1 MGFYEIK
8 VRKMKSRLYYLFL
21 LCAAGFFITGCSDDN
36 QENVSP
42 NPIRPG
48 EAIQFSVGEVKSR
61 TAYDEMVDGW
71 WTLNWNIGDQIG
83 IYTESELV
91 EKEGGGDKKAGYEI
105 TDSIPDNHEHHGLI
119 KPMESPLIWSPKL
132 TDDQRSESCTF
143 YGAYPLE
150 RISSYPDPY
159 SSDKLFTM
167 KYVTDQTVRVT
178 SMEQGVYQTT
188 PDMKNAY
195 MIAKNTI
202 QPDGDHVLL
211 DFDPIMT
218 TLDITVTA
226 GKYEVAT
233 GIIDPVTIT
242 GVSVIIPQGLE
253 EGAIIYNTAGMEGDG
268 NVDPGAKGNLNNT
281 MTGEDHS
288 ESIFVNFDNEIEAID
303 INGTQEHRRYV
314 ELHEGESVKLMA
326 FIPPVTIPEGK
337 CAKVKVHTAG
347 GFSFYQD
354 LKANGNGT
362 LSPHTRIDIQLPDI
376 SPYMPHTNE
385 WMSMLDDNMLLF
397 QTSIPG
403 VELKEGAGG
412 TMVETLLALGV
423 RAFDVDE
430 VIYDHQDGSGLTGHG
445 SHKCIQEDIR
455 NVLINFLNSHKD
467 DFILIW
473 TKSDLSQNSLIG
485 NESCYNRH
493 FTDKWLS
500 PHDLDIK
507 ISEVRGKLVAW
518 DKDSWMFECGAS
530 HSSYFSRLFPRM
542 TIDNV
547 EGFYLRDS
555 ETYKSDEYFSQGI
568 WGNSNYMGYI
578 IQEISN
584 NQINKA
590 IYNKIVTTTGDK
602 IYTGI
607 VTLPY
612 SETSPVNE
620 RSVCGDLLL
629 QAIIDCNFR
638 YLHAR

>member
-1 MGFYEIK
+1 MGFYEQK

-91 EKEGGGDKKAGYEI
+91 EKKGGGDKKAGYKI

-119 KPMESPLIWSPKL
+119 EPIDIESTLIWSPGL
-132 TDDQRSESCTF
+132 NENQHSESCTF

-150 RISSYPDPY
+150 RISSYPDPNN
-159 SSDKLFTM
+159 SDKLFTM

-242 GVSVIIPQGLE
+242 GVSVIIPRGLK
-253 EGAIIYNTAGMEGDG
+253 EGAIVYNTADMEGDG
-268 NVDPGAKGNLNNT
+268 NVDPGAKGKLNNE

-288 ESIFVNFDNEIEAID
+288 ESIFVNFDNEIETID

-326 FIPPVTIPEGK
+326 FIPPVTIPNGK

-354 LKANGNGT
+354 LKTNGDDK
-362 LSPHTRIDIQLPDI
+362 LLPHTRISIQLPDI

-385 WMSMLDDNMLLF
+385 WMSMLDDDMF
-397 QTSIPG
+397 VMQMSIPG
-403 VELKEGAGG
+403 VVCSEDESITTIKNWLK
-412 TMVETLLALGV
+412 MGV
-423 RAFDVDE
+423 RGFDINHLSAGNHYVFPSYHDILREDVIDLFDSFLKQHPDEFIIIWFDNNKFVDHME
-430 VIYDHQDGSGLTGHG
+430 ECDNFANT
-445 SHKCIQEDIR
+445 IQPTKEQKI
-455 NVLINFLNSHKD
+455 KD
-467 DFILIW
+467 
-473 TKSDLSQNSLIG
+473 
-485 NESCYNRH
+485 
-493 FTDKWLS
+493 
-500 PHDLDIK
+500 
-507 ISEVRGKLVAW
+507 VRGKVVTYTKGDNYFFQMGADRVDW
-518 DKDSWMFECGAS
+518 NRYFRHVTIEDVEDVGNFMITTEKDYENYERNNVGNIAQF
-530 HSSYFSRLFPRM
+530 
-542 TIDNV
+542 IDNS
-547 EGFYLRDS
+547 GL
-555 ETYKSDEYFSQGI
+555 
-568 WGNSNYMGYI
+568 
-578 IQEISN
+578 
-584 NQINKA
+584 NKA

-612 SETSPVNE
+612 SETSPVNDK
-620 RSVCGDLLL
+620 SVCGDLLL

>member
-91 EKEGGGDKKAGYEI
+91 EKQGEDDKKAGYEI

-119 KPMESPLIWSPKL
+119 EPMESPLIWSPKL

-150 RISSYPDPY
+150 RISSYPDPN

-253 EGAIIYNTAGMEGDG
+253 GGAIVYNTAGMEGDG
-268 NVDPGAKGNLNNT
+268 NVDPDAKGNLYNK

-288 ESIFVNFDNEIEAID
+288 ESIFVNFDNEIETIE

-326 FIPPVTIPEGK
+326 FIPPVTIPDGK
-337 CAKVKVHTAG
+337 YAKVKVHTAG

-354 LKANGNGT
+354 LKTNEGGK
-362 LSPHTRIDIQLPDI
+362 LSPHTRISIQLPDI

-385 WMSMLDDNMLLF
+385 WMSMLDDNMF
-397 QTSIPG
+397 VMQMSIPG
-403 VELKEGAGG
+403 VVCSEDESITTIENWLN
-412 TMVETLLALGV
+412 MGV
-423 RAFDVDE
+423 RGFDINHLSDGNHYVFPAYHDILREDVINLFDRFLEQHPDEFIIIWFDNNKFVDHME
-430 VIYDHQDGSGLTGHG
+430 ECDNFANT
-445 SHKCIQEDIR
+445 IQPTKEQKI
-455 NVLINFLNSHKD
+455 KD
-467 DFILIW
+467 
-473 TKSDLSQNSLIG
+473 
-485 NESCYNRH
+485 
-493 FTDKWLS
+493 
-500 PHDLDIK
+500 
-507 ISEVRGKLVAW
+507 VRGKVVTYTKGDNYFFQMGADRVDW
-518 DKDSWMFECGAS
+518 NRYFRHATIKDVGDFMITTEEDYENYERNNVGNIAQF
-530 HSSYFSRLFPRM
+530 
-542 TIDNV
+542 IDNS
-547 EGFYLRDS
+547 GL
-555 ETYKSDEYFSQGI
+555 
-568 WGNSNYMGYI
+568 NS
-578 IQEISN
+578 
-584 NQINKA
+584 A

-612 SETSPVNE
+612 SKTSPVNDK
-620 RSVCGDLLL
+620 SVCGDLLL

>member
-91 EKEGGGDKKAGYEI
+91 EKKGGGDKKAGYEI

-119 KPMESPLIWSPKL
+119 EPIDIESTLIWSLGL
-132 TDDQRSESCTF
+132 TENQHSESCTF

-150 RISSYPDPY
+150 RISSYPDPNGR
-159 SSDKLFTM
+159 DKLFTM

-253 EGAIIYNTAGMEGDG
+253 GGAIVYNTAGMEGDG
-268 NVDPGAKGNLNNT
+268 NVDTGAKGKLNNE
-281 MTGEDHS
+281 MIGQDHS
-288 ESIFVNFDNEIEAID
+288 ESIFVNFDNEIETID

-326 FIPPVTIPEGK
+326 FIPPVTIRDG

-354 LKANGNGT
+354 LKTNGDGK
-362 LSPHTRIDIQLPDI
+362 LSPHTRISIQLPDI
-376 SPYMPHTNE
+376 SPYMPYTNE
-385 WMSMLDDNMLLF
+385 WMSMLDDDMF
-397 QTSIPG
+397 VMQMSIPG
-403 VELKEGAGG
+403 VVCSEDESIKTIKNWLN
-412 TMVETLLALGV
+412 MGV
-423 RAFDVDE
+423 RGFDINHLSAGKHDSHDILQHDILRE
-430 VIYDHQDGSGLTGHG
+430 DVINLFDSFLEQHPGEFIIIWFDDNKFVRHME
-445 SHKCIQEDIR
+445 KCDNFANTIQPTKEQKIR
-455 NVLINFLNSHKD
+455 D
-467 DFILIW
+467 
-473 TKSDLSQNSLIG
+473 
-485 NESCYNRH
+485 
-493 FTDKWLS
+493 
-500 PHDLDIK
+500 
-507 ISEVRGKLVAW
+507 VRGKVVTYT
-518 DKDSWMFECGAS
+518 KGNNYFFQMGADRVDWNR
-530 HSSYFSRLFPRM
+530 YFRHVTIEDVGDFM
-542 TIDNV
+542 ITTEEDYEDYDYFNNVGNIAQFIDN
-547 EGFYLRDS
+547 
-555 ETYKSDEYFSQGI
+555 SDL
-568 WGNSNYMGYI
+568 NS
-578 IQEISN
+578 
-584 NQINKA
+584 A
-590 IYNKIVTTTGDK
+590 IYNKIATTTGDY
-602 IYTGI
+602 IYTGLVTIPNAGDAYVNNVI
-607 VTLPY
+607 V
-612 SETSPVNE
+612 N
-620 RSVCGDLLL
+620 GDLLL

>member
-1 MGFYEIK
+1 MGFYEQK

-91 EKEGGGDKKAGYEI
+91 EKQGGGDKKAGYEI

-119 KPMESPLIWSPKL
+119 EPMESPLIWSLNLK
-132 TDDQRSESCTF
+132 DDQRSESCTF

-150 RISSYPDPY
+150 RISSYPDPN

-242 GVSVIIPQGLE
+242 GVSVIIPEGLE
-253 EGAIIYNTAGMEGDG
+253 KGAIVYNTAGMEEDG
-268 NVDPGAKGNLNNT
+268 NVDPGAKGNLYNK

-288 ESIFVNFDNEIEAID
+288 ESIFVNFDNEIETIEIND
-303 INGTQEHRRYV
+303 IQEHRRYV

-326 FIPPVTIPEGK
+326 FIPPVTIPVGK

-347 GFSFYQD
+347 GFSFYQN
-354 LKANGNGT
+354 LKTNEGGK
-362 LSPHTRIDIQLPDI
+362 LSPHTRISIQLPDI

-385 WMSMLDDNMLLF
+385 WMSMLDDNMF
-397 QTSIPG
+397 VMQMSIPG
-403 VELKEGAGG
+403 VVCSEDESITTIENWLN
-412 TMVETLLALGV
+412 MGV
-423 RAFDVDE
+423 RGFDINHLSDGKHNFHNILREDVIDLFDSFLKQHPDE
-430 VIYDHQDGSGLTGHG
+430 FIIIWFDDNKFV
-445 SHKCIQEDIR
+445 SHMEECDNFANTIQPTKEQKI
-455 NVLINFLNSHKD
+455 KD
-467 DFILIW
+467 
-473 TKSDLSQNSLIG
+473 
-485 NESCYNRH
+485 
-493 FTDKWLS
+493 
-500 PHDLDIK
+500 
-507 ISEVRGKLVAW
+507 VRGKVVTYT
-518 DKDSWMFECGAS
+518 KGNNYFFQMGDSQMDWNR
-530 HSSYFSRLFPRM
+530 YFRHVTITGVDNFMITTEEGYEDYDRFNNVGNIAQF
-542 TIDNV
+542 IDNS
-547 EGFYLRDS
+547 GL
-555 ETYKSDEYFSQGI
+555 
-568 WGNSNYMGYI
+568 NS
-578 IQEISN
+578 
-584 NQINKA
+584 A
-590 IYNKIVTTTGDK
+590 IYNKIATTTGDK

-612 SETSPVNE
+612 SENSPVNDK
-620 RSVCGDLLL
+620 SVCGDLLL

>member
-1 MGFYEIK
+1 
-8 VRKMKSRLYYLFL
+8 MKSRLYYLSL
-21 LCAAGFFITGCSDDN
+21 LFAAGYFITGCSDDN

-91 EKEGGGDKKAGYEI
+91 EKQGGGDKQAGYEI

-119 KPMESPLIWSPKL
+119 EPVELPLIWSPEL
-132 TDDQRSESCTF
+132 TDEQRSEDCTF

-150 RISSYPDPY
+150 RISSYPNPN
-159 SSDKLFTM
+159 SNDKLFTM

-268 NVDPGAKGNLNNT
+268 NVDPDAKGSLNNT

-303 INGTQEHRRYV
+303 INGALEHRRYV

-326 FIPPVTIPEGK
+326 FIPPVTIPDGK

-354 LKANGNGT
+354 LKANGDGT
-362 LSPHTRIDIQLPDI
+362 LSPHTRINIQLPDI

-385 WMSMLDDNMLLF
+385 WMSMLDDNMF
-397 QTSIPG
+397 VMQMSIPG
-403 VELKEGAGG
+403 VVCSEGESITTIENWLNMGIRG
-412 TMVETLLALGV
+412 FDITQLG
-423 RAFDVDE
+423 
-430 VIYDHQDGSGLTGHG
+430 DGSHYVFPGYHDILREDVIKLFNEFLDQHPDEFIIIWFHNDKFVTHIEDC
-445 SHKCIQEDIR
+445 SPQLNHIQPTKEQKI
-455 NVLINFLNSHKD
+455 KD
-467 DFILIW
+467 
-473 TKSDLSQNSLIG
+473 
-485 NESCYNRH
+485 
-493 FTDKWLS
+493 
-500 PHDLDIK
+500 
-507 ISEVRGKLVAW
+507 VRGKVITYTKG
-518 DKDSWMFECGAS
+518 DNYFFQMGANRTVGNR
-530 HSSYFSRLFPRM
+530 YFSH
-542 TIDNV
+542 
-547 EGFYLRDS
+547 
-555 ETYKSDEYFSQGI
+555 ET
-568 WGNSNYMGYI
+568 
-578 IQEISN
+578 ISN
-584 NQINKA
+584 VSDFMIATEKDYEDYDYFNNIGSIAQFVDNSDLNKA
-590 IYNKIVTTTGDK
+590 IYNKIATTTGDY
-602 IYTGI
+602 IYTGLVTIPNAGDAYVNGVI
-607 VTLPY
+607 V
-612 SETSPVNE
+612 N
-620 RSVCGDLLL
+620 GDLLL

>member
-1 MGFYEIK
+1 MGFYGIK

-91 EKEGGGDKKAGYEI
+91 EKKGGGDKKAGYKI

-119 KPMESPLIWSPKL
+119 EPIDIESPLIWSPTL
-132 TDDQRSESCTF
+132 TENQRSESCTF

-150 RISSYPDPY
+150 RISSYPDPN
-159 SSDKLFTM
+159 SSEKLFTM

-242 GVSVIIPQGLE
+242 GVSVIIPEGLK
-253 EGAIIYNTAGMEGDG
+253 EGAIVYNTAGMEGDG
-268 NVDPGAKGNLNNT
+268 NVDPDAKGNLDNT

-288 ESIFVNFDNEIEAID
+288 ESIFVNFDNEIETIE

-326 FIPPVTIPEGK
+326 FIPPVTIPVGK

-354 LKANGNGT
+354 LKTNGNGT
-362 LSPHTRIDIQLPDI
+362 LSPHTRISIQLPDI

-403 VELKEGAGG
+403 VKLNEDADG
-412 TMVETLLALGV
+412 TLVKTLLDLGV
-423 RAFDVDE
+423 RAFNVDKVVYNHKE
-430 VIYDHQDGSGLTGHG
+430 GSSILAG
-445 SHKCIQEDIR
+445 SHKCIKEGIR
-455 NVLINFLNSHKD
+455 TAFKDFLKD
-467 DFILIW
+467 YPSEFILFF
-473 TKSDLSQNSLIG
+473 G
-485 NESCYNRH
+485 NHDFKDCCNYDFGSEG
-493 FTDKWLS
+493 DKWLS
-500 PHDLDIK
+500 PGSDGVTL
-507 ISEVRGKLVAW
+507 SVSQVRGKMIGWKSPEWFFKFDAW
-518 DKDSWMFECGAS
+518 DWVADNYLFHRIEVEDAS
-530 HSSYFSRLFPRM
+530 DFQISTTEKYKAY
-542 TIDNV
+542 
-547 EGFYLRDS
+547 E
-555 ETYKSDEYFSQGI
+555 ETLGLY
-568 WGNSNYMGYI
+568 SNKTGYVAQY
-578 IQEISN
+578 IQEQSL
-584 NQINKA
+584 NKA

-612 SETSPVNE
+612 SENSPVNDK
-620 RSVCGDLLL
+620 SVCGDLLL

>member
-1 MGFYEIK
+1 M
-8 VRKMKSRLYYLFL
+8 RASHYLFL

-91 EKEGGGDKKAGYEI
+91 AKEGGGDKKAGYEI

-119 KPMESPLIWSPKL
+119 KPMESESPLIWSPGL
-132 TDDQRSESCTF
+132 TEDQRSKSCTF

-150 RISSYPDPY
+150 RISSYPDPNN
-159 SSDKLFTM
+159 SDKLFTM
-167 KYVTDQTVRVT
+167 TYVTDQTVRVT

-226 GKYEVAT
+226 GRYEVAT

-242 GVSVIIPQGLE
+242 GVSVIIPLGLK
-253 EGAIIYNTAGMEGDG
+253 EGAIVYNTAGMEGDG
-268 NVDPGAKGNLNNT
+268 NVDPNAKGNLYNT

-288 ESIFVNFDNEIEAID
+288 ESIFVNFDNEIETID

-326 FIPPVTIPEGK
+326 FIPPVTIPVGK

-347 GFSFYQD
+347 GFSFYKD
-354 LKANGNGT
+354 LKTNEGGK
-362 LSPHTRIDIQLPDI
+362 LSPHTRISIQLPDI

-385 WMSMLDDNMLLF
+385 WMSMLDDNMF
-397 QTSIPG
+397 VMQMSIPG
-403 VELKEGAGG
+403 VVCSEGESI
-412 TMVETLLALGV
+412 TTIENWLNMGV
-423 RAFDVDE
+423 RGFD
-430 VIYDHQDGSGLTGHG
+430 INHLSNG
-445 SHKCIQEDIR
+445 SHYVFPAYHDILREDVIDLFDSFLEQHPDEFIIIWFDNNKFVSHMEKCDNFANTIQPTKEQKI
-455 NVLINFLNSHKD
+455 KD
-467 DFILIW
+467 
-473 TKSDLSQNSLIG
+473 
-485 NESCYNRH
+485 
-493 FTDKWLS
+493 
-500 PHDLDIK
+500 
-507 ISEVRGKLVAW
+507 VRGKVVTYTKGDNYFFQMGADRVDW
-518 DKDSWMFECGAS
+518 NRYFRHVTIKGVDNFKITTEKDYENYERNNVGNIAQF
-530 HSSYFSRLFPRM
+530 
-542 TIDNV
+542 IDNS
-547 EGFYLRDS
+547 GL
-555 ETYKSDEYFSQGI
+555 
-568 WGNSNYMGYI
+568 NS
-578 IQEISN
+578 
-584 NQINKA
+584 A
-590 IYNKIVTTTGDK
+590 IYNKIATTTGDY

-612 SETSPVNE
+612 SATSPVNDK
-620 RSVCGDLLL
+620 SVCGDLLL

>member
-119 KPMESPLIWSPKL
+119 EPMESPLIWSLNLK
-132 TDDQRSESCTF
+132 DDQRSESCTF

-150 RISSYPDPY
+150 RISSYPDPN

-242 GVSVIIPQGLE
+242 GVSVIIPEGLE
-253 EGAIIYNTAGMEGDG
+253 KGAIVYNTAGMEEDG

-288 ESIFVNFDNEIEAID
+288 ESIFVNFDNEIETIEIND
-303 INGTQEHRRYV
+303 IQEHRRYV

-326 FIPPVTIPEGK
+326 FIPPVTIPDGK
-337 CAKVKVHTAG
+337 YAKVKVHTAG
-347 GFSFYQD
+347 GFSFYQN
-354 LKANGNGT
+354 LKTNEGGK
-362 LSPHTRIDIQLPDI
+362 LSPHTRISIQLPDI

-385 WMSMLDDNMLLF
+385 WMSMLDDNMF
-397 QTSIPG
+397 VMQMSIPG
-403 VELKEGAGG
+403 VVCSEDESITTIENWLN
-412 TMVETLLALGV
+412 MGV
-423 RAFDVDE
+423 RGFDINHLSDGKHNFHNILREDVIDLFDSFLKQHPDE
-430 VIYDHQDGSGLTGHG
+430 FIIIWFDDNKFV
-445 SHKCIQEDIR
+445 SHMEECDNFANTIQPTKEQKI
-455 NVLINFLNSHKD
+455 KD
-467 DFILIW
+467 
-473 TKSDLSQNSLIG
+473 
-485 NESCYNRH
+485 
-493 FTDKWLS
+493 
-500 PHDLDIK
+500 
-507 ISEVRGKLVAW
+507 VRGKVVTYT
-518 DKDSWMFECGAS
+518 KGNNYFFQMGDSQMDWNR
-530 HSSYFSRLFPRM
+530 YFRHVTITGVDNFMITTEEGYEDYDRFNNVGNIAQF
-542 TIDNV
+542 IDNS
-547 EGFYLRDS
+547 GL
-555 ETYKSDEYFSQGI
+555 
-568 WGNSNYMGYI
+568 NS
-578 IQEISN
+578 
-584 NQINKA
+584 A
-590 IYNKIVTTTGDK
+590 IYNKIATTTGDK

-612 SETSPVNE
+612 SENSPVNDK
-620 RSVCGDLLL
+620 SVCGDLLL

>member
-1 MGFYEIK
+1 
-8 VRKMKSRLYYLFL
+8 MKSRLYYLSL
-21 LCAAGFFITGCSDDN
+21 LFAAGYFITGCSDDN

-91 EKEGGGDKKAGYEI
+91 EKQGGGDKQAGYEI

-119 KPMESPLIWSPKL
+119 EPVEGESPLIWSPEL
-132 TDDQRSESCTF
+132 TDEQRSEDCTF

-150 RISSYPDPY
+150 RISSYPSPN
-159 SSDKLFTM
+159 SNDKLFTM

-268 NVDPGAKGNLNNT
+268 NVDPDAKGNLNNT

-362 LSPHTRIDIQLPDI
+362 LSPHTRINIQLPDI

-403 VELKEGAGG
+403 VELKEGADG
-412 TMVETLLALGV
+412 TMVETLLDLGV
-423 RAFDVDE
+423 RAFDVDG
-430 VIYDHQDGSGLTGHG
+430 VIYDHQDGSGLAGHG

-455 NVLINFLNSHKD
+455 TAFKKFLEDYPSE
-467 DFILIW
+467 FILFW
-473 TKSDLSQNSLIG
+473 G
-485 NESCYNRH
+485 NYN
-493 FTDKWLS
+493 FTDCCSYDFGLEGEGWLN
-500 PHDLDIK
+500 PGKYDTPPIVK
-507 ISEVRGKLVAW
+507 QCRGKMIGWRA
-518 DKDSWMFECGAS
+518 
-530 HSSYFSRLFPRM
+530 
-542 TIDNV
+542 
-547 EGFYLRDS
+547 
-555 ETYKSDEYFSQGI
+555 
-568 WGNSNYMGYI
+568 NSNWFTSFNHYPTTLTEIAFHVVDIESVNDFQIANKDTYMSFEYGSYEYNKTGYVMQY
-578 IQEISN
+578 IQ
-584 NQINKA
+584 NQSYNKT

>member
-1 MGFYEIK
+1 
-8 VRKMKSRLYYLFL
+8 MKSRLYYLSL
-21 LCAAGFFITGCSDDN
+21 LFAAGYFITGCSDDN

-61 TAYDEMVDGW
+61 TAYDEMVNGW

-91 EKEGGGDKKAGYEI
+91 EKQGGGDKQAGYEI

-119 KPMESPLIWSPKL
+119 EPVESPLIWSPEL
-132 TDDQRSESCTF
+132 TDEQRSEDCTF

-150 RISSYPDPY
+150 RISSYPSPNNN
-159 SSDKLFTM
+159 DKLFTM

-288 ESIFVNFDNEIEAID
+288 ESIFVNFDNEIETIE
-303 INGTQEHRRYV
+303 INGIQEHRRYV

-326 FIPPVTIPEGK
+326 FIPPVTIPDGK

-354 LKANGNGT
+354 LETNGNGT
-362 LSPHTRIDIQLPDI
+362 LSPHTRISIQLPDI

-403 VELKEGAGG
+403 VKLNEGADG
-412 TMVETLLALGV
+412 TLVETLLDLGV
-423 RAFDVDE
+423 RAFNVDE
-430 VIYDHQDGSGLTGHG
+430 VVYNHKDGSGILGNG
-445 SHKCIQEDIR
+445 SHVCIQEDIR
-455 NVLINFLNSHKD
+455 TAFKNFLEDYPSE
-467 DFILIW
+467 FILFFGDDNF
-473 TKSDLSQNSLIG
+473 KDCCNYHFVS
-485 NESCYNRH
+485 ESEGV
-493 FTDKWLS
+493 KWLS
-500 PHDLDIK
+500 PGSDDVTL
-507 ISEVRGKLVAW
+507 SVSQVRGKMIGW
-518 DKDSWMFECGAS
+518 KSPKWFFKFDAS
-530 HSSYFSRLFPRM
+530 QTTSNRLFHRIEVNDASDFQIS
-542 TIDNV
+542 TT
-547 EGFYLRDS
+547 
-555 ETYKSDEYFSQGI
+555 ETYKAYEETPGI
-568 WGNSNYMGYI
+568 HYNKTGYVAQY
-578 IQEISN
+578 IQEQSL
-584 NQINKA
+584 NKA

-612 SETSPVNE
+612 SENSPVNDK
-620 RSVCGDLLL
+620 SVCGDLLL

-638 YLHAR
+638 YLHARIEK

>member
-1 MGFYEIK
+1 MGFYGQK

-91 EKEGGGDKKAGYEI
+91 EKEGGGDKKARYEI

-119 KPMESPLIWSPKL
+119 KPMESPLIWSHKL
-132 TDDQRSESCTF
+132 TDDRRSESCTF
-143 YGAYPLE
+143 YGAYPWE
-150 RISSYPDPY
+150 RISSYPDPN

-242 GVSVIIPQGLE
+242 GVSVIIPQGLKK
-253 EGAIIYNTAGMEGDG
+253 GAIVYNTVGMEGDG
-268 NVDPGAKGNLNNT
+268 NDDSGAKGNLKNE
-281 MTGEDHS
+281 MIGEDHS
-288 ESIFVNFDNEIEAID
+288 ESIFVNFDNEIETIE
-303 INGTQEHRRYV
+303 INGKQEHRRYV

-326 FIPPVTIPEGK
+326 FIPPVTIDGK
-337 CAKVKVHTAG
+337 CAKIKVHTAG

-354 LKANGNGT
+354 LETNGNGT
-362 LSPHTRIDIQLPDI
+362 LPPHTRISIQLPDI

-403 VELKEGAGG
+403 VKLNEDADG
-412 TMVETLLALGV
+412 TLVKTLLDLGV
-423 RAFDVDE
+423 RAFNVDE
-430 VIYDHQDGSGLTGHG
+430 VVYDHKDGSGILGNG
-445 SHKCIQEDIR
+445 SHKCIRDGIR
-455 NVLINFLNSHKD
+455 AAFKNFLEDYPSE
-467 DFILIW
+467 FILFFGDHNF
-473 TKSDLSQNSLIG
+473 KDCCNYHFVS
-485 NESCYNRH
+485 ESEG
-493 FTDKWLS
+493 DKWLNPGS
-500 PHDLDIK
+500 DNVTL
-507 ISEVRGKLVAW
+507 SVSQVRGKMIGWKSPRWFFKFDESTLNP
-518 DKDSWMFECGAS
+518 DN
-530 HSSYFSRLFPRM
+530 RLFHR
-542 TIDNV
+542 IEV
-547 EGFYLRDS
+547 EDASDFQIS
-555 ETYKSDEYFSQGI
+555 TTETYKAYEETPGLRY
-568 WGNSNYMGYI
+568 NETGYVAQY
-578 IQEISN
+578 IQKQSL
-584 NQINKA
+584 NKA

-612 SETSPVNE
+612 SENSPVNDK
-620 RSVCGDLLL
+620 SVCGDLLL

-638 YLHAR
+638 YLHARIEK

>member
-1 MGFYEIK
+1 MGFYEQK

-91 EKEGGGDKKAGYEI
+91 EKKGGGDKKAGYEI

-119 KPMESPLIWSPKL
+119 KPMESESPLIWSPGL
-132 TDDQRSESCTF
+132 TEDQRSGSCTF

-150 RISSYPDPY
+150 RISSYPDPK

-167 KYVTDQTVRVT
+167 TYVTDQTVRVT

-226 GKYEVAT
+226 GRYEVAT

-242 GVSVIIPQGLE
+242 GVSVIIPQGLK
-253 EGAIIYNTAGMEGDG
+253 EGAIVYNTAGMEGDG
-268 NVDPGAKGNLNNT
+268 NVDPNAKGNLYNT

-288 ESIFVNFDNEIEAID
+288 ESIFVNFDNEIETID

-326 FIPPVTIPEGK
+326 FIPPVTIPDGK

-354 LKANGNGT
+354 LKTNEGGK
-362 LSPHTRIDIQLPDI
+362 LSPHTRISIQLPDI

-385 WMSMLDDNMLLF
+385 WMSMLDDNMF
-397 QTSIPG
+397 VMQMSIPG
-403 VELKEGAGG
+403 VVCSEGESI
-412 TMVETLLALGV
+412 TTIENWLNMGV
-423 RAFDVDE
+423 RGFDINHLSGGNHYLHNILRQD
-430 VIYDHQDGSGLTGHG
+430 VIDLFDSFLKQHPGEFIIIWFDDNKFV
-445 SHKCIQEDIR
+445 SHMENCDNFAKTIQPTKEQKI
-455 NVLINFLNSHKD
+455 KD
-467 DFILIW
+467 
-473 TKSDLSQNSLIG
+473 
-485 NESCYNRH
+485 
-493 FTDKWLS
+493 
-500 PHDLDIK
+500 
-507 ISEVRGKLVAW
+507 VRGKVVTYTKG
-518 DKDSWMFECGAS
+518 DN
-530 HSSYFSRLFPRM
+530 YFFQMGDLQTLGNRYFPHVTIEDVEDVGNFM
-542 TIDNV
+542 ITTEEGYEDYDHYNKVGNIAQFIDNS
-547 EGFYLRDS
+547 GL
-555 ETYKSDEYFSQGI
+555 
-568 WGNSNYMGYI
+568 
-578 IQEISN
+578 
-584 NQINKA
+584 NKA
-590 IYNKIVTTTGDK
+590 IYNKIVITTGDK

-612 SETSPVNE
+612 SATSPVNDK
-620 RSVCGDLLL
+620 SVCGDLLL

>member
-1 MGFYEIK
+1 MGFYGIK

-91 EKEGGGDKKAGYEI
+91 EKRGGGDKKAGYEI

-119 KPMESPLIWSPKL
+119 EPMESPLIWSLNLK
-132 TDDQRSESCTF
+132 DDQRSESCTF

-150 RISSYPDPY
+150 RISSYPDPN
-159 SSDKLFTM
+159 SSEKLFTM

-242 GVSVIIPQGLE
+242 GVSVIIPRGLE
-253 EGAIIYNTAGMEGDG
+253 GGAIVYNTADMEGDG
-268 NVDPGAKGNLNNT
+268 NVNPGAKGNLYNT
-281 MTGEDHS
+281 MIGEDHS
-288 ESIFVNFDNEIEAID
+288 ESIFVNFDNEIETIE
-303 INGTQEHRRYV
+303 INGKQEHRRYV

-326 FIPPVTIPEGK
+326 FIPPVTILPGGK

-354 LKANGNGT
+354 LETNGNGT
-362 LSPHTRIDIQLPDI
+362 LSPHTRISIQLPDI

-403 VELKEGAGG
+403 VKLNKGADG
-412 TMVETLLALGV
+412 TLVKTLLDLGV
-423 RAFDVDE
+423 RAFNVDE
-430 VIYDHQDGSGLTGHG
+430 VVYDHKDGSGILGNG
-445 SHKCIQEDIR
+445 SHKCIREGIR
-455 NVLINFLNSHKD
+455 AAFKNFLEDYPSE
-467 DFILIW
+467 FILFFGDHNF
-473 TKSDLSQNSLIG
+473 KDCCNYDFGSEG
-485 NESCYNRH
+485 
-493 FTDKWLS
+493 DKWLNPGS
-500 PHDLDIK
+500 DDDDVTL
-507 ISEVRGKLVAW
+507 SQVRGKMIGWKSPKWFFKFDESTLNP
-518 DKDSWMFECGAS
+518 DN
-530 HSSYFSRLFPRM
+530 RLFHR
-542 TIDNV
+542 IEV
-547 EGFYLRDS
+547 EDASDFQIS
-555 ETYKSDEYFSQGI
+555 TTETYKAYEETPGLRY
-568 WGNSNYMGYI
+568 NETGYVAQY
-578 IQEISN
+578 IQKQSL
-584 NQINKA
+584 NKA

-612 SETSPVNE
+612 SENSPVNDK
-620 RSVCGDLLL
+620 SVCGDLLL

-638 YLHAR
+638 YLHARIEK

>member
-1 MGFYEIK
+1 MGFYEQK

-119 KPMESPLIWSPKL
+119 EPMESPLIWSLNLK
-132 TDDQRSESCTF
+132 DDQRSESCTF

-150 RISSYPDPY
+150 RISSYPDPN

-242 GVSVIIPQGLE
+242 GVSVIIPEGLK
-253 EGAIIYNTAGMEGDG
+253 EGAIVYNTADMEGDG
-268 NVDPGAKGNLNNT
+268 NVYPDAKGNLDNT

-288 ESIFVNFDNEIEAID
+288 ESIFVNFDNEIETIEIND
-303 INGTQEHRRYV
+303 IQEHRRYV

-326 FIPPVTIPEGK
+326 FIPPVTIPDGK
-337 CAKVKVHTAG
+337 YAKVKVHTAG
-347 GFSFYQD
+347 GFSFYQN
-354 LKANGNGT
+354 LKTNEGGK
-362 LSPHTRIDIQLPDI
+362 LSPHTRISIQLPDI

-385 WMSMLDDNMLLF
+385 WMSMLDDNMF
-397 QTSIPG
+397 VMQMSIPG
-403 VELKEGAGG
+403 VVCSEDESITTIENWLN
-412 TMVETLLALGV
+412 MGV
-423 RAFDVDE
+423 RGFDINHLSDGKHNFHNILREDVIDLFDSFLKQHPDE
-430 VIYDHQDGSGLTGHG
+430 FIIIWFDDNKFV
-445 SHKCIQEDIR
+445 SHMENCDNFANTIQPTKEQKI
-455 NVLINFLNSHKD
+455 KD
-467 DFILIW
+467 
-473 TKSDLSQNSLIG
+473 
-485 NESCYNRH
+485 
-493 FTDKWLS
+493 
-500 PHDLDIK
+500 
-507 ISEVRGKLVAW
+507 VRGKVVTYT
-518 DKDSWMFECGAS
+518 KGNNYFFQMGDSQMDWNR
-530 HSSYFSRLFPRM
+530 YFRHVTITGVDNFMITTEEGYEDYDRFNNVGNIAQF
-542 TIDNV
+542 IDNS
-547 EGFYLRDS
+547 GL
-555 ETYKSDEYFSQGI
+555 
-568 WGNSNYMGYI
+568 NS
-578 IQEISN
+578 
-584 NQINKA
+584 A
-590 IYNKIVTTTGDK
+590 IYNKIATTTGDK

-612 SETSPVNE
+612 SENSPVNDK
-620 RSVCGDLLL
+620 SVCGDLLL

>member
-1 MGFYEIK
+1 MGFYEQK

-42 NPIRPG
+42 SPIRPG

-119 KPMESPLIWSPKL
+119 EPMESPLIWSLNLK
-132 TDDQRSESCTF
+132 DDQRSESCTF

-150 RISSYPDPY
+150 RISSYPDPN

-242 GVSVIIPQGLE
+242 GVSVIIPEGLE
-253 EGAIIYNTAGMEGDG
+253 KGAIVYNTAGMEEDG
-268 NVDPGAKGNLNNT
+268 NVDPGAKGNLYNK

-288 ESIFVNFDNEIEAID
+288 ESIFVNFDNEIETIEIND
-303 INGTQEHRRYV
+303 IQEHRRYV

-326 FIPPVTIPEGK
+326 FIPPVTIPDGK
-337 CAKVKVHTAG
+337 YAKVKVHTAG
-347 GFSFYQD
+347 GFSFYQN
-354 LKANGNGT
+354 LKTNEGGK
-362 LSPHTRIDIQLPDI
+362 LSPHTRISIQLPDI

-385 WMSMLDDNMLLF
+385 WMSMLDDNMF
-397 QTSIPG
+397 VMQMSIPG
-403 VELKEGAGG
+403 VVCSEDESITTIENWLN
-412 TMVETLLALGV
+412 MGV
-423 RAFDVDE
+423 RGFDINHLSDGKHNFHNILREDVIDLFDSFLKQHPDE
-430 VIYDHQDGSGLTGHG
+430 FIIIWFDDNKFV
-445 SHKCIQEDIR
+445 SHMEECDNFANTIQPTKEQKI
-455 NVLINFLNSHKD
+455 KD
-467 DFILIW
+467 
-473 TKSDLSQNSLIG
+473 
-485 NESCYNRH
+485 
-493 FTDKWLS
+493 
-500 PHDLDIK
+500 
-507 ISEVRGKLVAW
+507 VRGKVVTYT
-518 DKDSWMFECGAS
+518 KGNNYFFQMGDSQMDWNR
-530 HSSYFSRLFPRM
+530 YFRHVTITGVDNFMITTEEGYEDYDRFNNVGNIAQF
-542 TIDNV
+542 IDNS
-547 EGFYLRDS
+547 GL
-555 ETYKSDEYFSQGI
+555 
-568 WGNSNYMGYI
+568 NS
-578 IQEISN
+578 
-584 NQINKA
+584 A
-590 IYNKIVTTTGDK
+590 IYNKIATTTGDK

-612 SETSPVNE
+612 SENSPVNDK
-620 RSVCGDLLL
+620 SVCGDLLL

>member
-91 EKEGGGDKKAGYEI
+91 EKEGGGDKKARYEI

-119 KPMESPLIWSPKL
+119 KPMESPLIWSHKL
-132 TDDQRSESCTF
+132 TDDRRSESCTF
-143 YGAYPLE
+143 YGAYPWE
-150 RISSYPDPY
+150 RISSYPDPN
-159 SSDKLFTM
+159 SSDKLFAM

-242 GVSVIIPQGLE
+242 GVSVIIPEGLK
-253 EGAIIYNTAGMEGDG
+253 EGAIVYNTAGMEEDG
-268 NVDPGAKGNLNNT
+268 NVDPGAKGNLYNT

-288 ESIFVNFDNEIEAID
+288 ESIFVNFNNEIETIE
-303 INGTQEHRRYV
+303 INGKQEHRRYV

-326 FIPPVTIPEGK
+326 FIPPVTIPVGK

-354 LKANGNGT
+354 LKTNGNGT
-362 LSPHTRIDIQLPDI
+362 LSPHTRISIQLPDI

-385 WMSMLDDNMLLF
+385 WMSMLDDNMF
-397 QTSIPG
+397 VMQMSIPG
-403 VELKEGAGG
+403 VVCSEDESITTIENWLN
-412 TMVETLLALGV
+412 MGV
-423 RAFDVDE
+423 RGFDINHLSDGNHYVFPAYHDILRE
-430 VIYDHQDGSGLTGHG
+430 DVIDLFDSFLKQHPGEFIIIWFDNNKFV
-445 SHKCIQEDIR
+445 SHMENCDNFTNTIQPTKEQKI
-455 NVLINFLNSHKD
+455 KD
-467 DFILIW
+467 
-473 TKSDLSQNSLIG
+473 
-485 NESCYNRH
+485 
-493 FTDKWLS
+493 
-500 PHDLDIK
+500 
-507 ISEVRGKLVAW
+507 VRGKVVTYT
-518 DKDSWMFECGAS
+518 KGNNYFFQMGDSQMDWNR
-530 HSSYFSRLFPRM
+530 YFRHVTIEDVGDFM
-542 TIDNV
+542 ITTEEDYEDYDYFNNVGNIAQFIDN
-547 EGFYLRDS
+547 
-555 ETYKSDEYFSQGI
+555 SDL
-568 WGNSNYMGYI
+568 NS
-578 IQEISN
+578 
-584 NQINKA
+584 A
-590 IYNKIVTTTGDK
+590 IYNKIATTTGDY
-602 IYTGI
+602 IYTGLVTIPNAGDAYVNNVI
-607 VTLPY
+607 V
-612 SETSPVNE
+612 N
-620 RSVCGDLLL
+620 GDLLL

>member
-1 MGFYEIK
+1 
-8 VRKMKSRLYYLFL
+8 MKSRLYYLFL
-21 LCAAGFFITGCSDDN
+21 LFAAGYFITGCSDDN

-91 EKEGGGDKKAGYEI
+91 EKQGGGDKQAGYEI

-119 KPMESPLIWSPKL
+119 EPVEGESPLIWSPEL
-132 TDDQRSESCTF
+132 TDEQRSEDCTF

-150 RISSYPDPY
+150 RISSYPSPN
-159 SSDKLFTM
+159 SNDKLFTM

-403 VELKEGAGG
+403 VELKEGADG
-412 TMVETLLALGV
+412 TMVETLLDLGV
-423 RAFDVDE
+423 RAFNVDD
-430 VIYDHQDGSGLTGHG
+430 VIYDHKDGSGIVGLG

-455 NVLINFLNSHKD
+455 TAFKKFLEDYPSE
-467 DFILIW
+467 FILFW
-473 TKSDLSQNSLIG
+473 G
-485 NESCYNRH
+485 NYN
-493 FTDKWLS
+493 FTDCCNYDFGSEGDKWLNPGS
-500 PHDLDIK
+500 DDVTL
-507 ISEVRGKLVAW
+507 SVSQVRGKMIGWKSVNWFFKFDALTTTL
-518 DKDSWMFECGAS
+518 GN
-530 HSSYFSRLFPRM
+530 RLFHRIEVDDVSDFQISTTEM
-542 TIDNV
+542 YKN
-547 EGFYLRDS
+547 YQ
-555 ETYKSDEYFSQGI
+555 ETVGGLHF
-568 WGNSNYMGYI
+568 NNTGYVAQY
-578 IQEISN
+578 IQEQSL
-584 NQINKA
+584 NKA

-612 SETSPVNE
+612 SETSPVND

>member
-1 MGFYEIK
+1 MGFYEQK

-119 KPMESPLIWSPKL
+119 EPMESPLIWSLNLK
-132 TDDQRSESCTF
+132 DDQRSESCTF

-150 RISSYPDPY
+150 RISSYPDPN

-242 GVSVIIPQGLE
+242 GVSVIIPEGLE
-253 EGAIIYNTAGMEGDG
+253 KGAIVYNTAGMEEDG
-268 NVDPGAKGNLNNT
+268 NVDPGAKGNLYNK

-288 ESIFVNFDNEIEAID
+288 ESIFVNFDNEIETIEIND
-303 INGTQEHRRYV
+303 IQEHRRYV

-326 FIPPVTIPEGK
+326 FIPPVTIPDGK
-337 CAKVKVHTAG
+337 YAKVKVHTAG
-347 GFSFYQD
+347 GFSFYQN
-354 LKANGNGT
+354 LKTNEGGK
-362 LSPHTRIDIQLPDI
+362 LSPHTRISIQLPDI

-385 WMSMLDDNMLLF
+385 WMSMLDDNMF
-397 QTSIPG
+397 VMQMSIPG
-403 VELKEGAGG
+403 VVCSEDESITTIENWLN
-412 TMVETLLALGV
+412 MGV
-423 RAFDVDE
+423 RGFDINHLSDGKHNFHNILREDVIDLFDSFLKQHPDE
-430 VIYDHQDGSGLTGHG
+430 FIIIWFDDNKFV
-445 SHKCIQEDIR
+445 SHMEECDNFANTIQPTKEQKI
-455 NVLINFLNSHKD
+455 KD
-467 DFILIW
+467 
-473 TKSDLSQNSLIG
+473 
-485 NESCYNRH
+485 
-493 FTDKWLS
+493 
-500 PHDLDIK
+500 
-507 ISEVRGKLVAW
+507 VRGKVVTYT
-518 DKDSWMFECGAS
+518 KGNNYFFQMGDSQMDWNR
-530 HSSYFSRLFPRM
+530 YFRHVTITGVDNFMITTEEGYEDYDRFNNVGNIAQF
-542 TIDNV
+542 IDNS
-547 EGFYLRDS
+547 GL
-555 ETYKSDEYFSQGI
+555 
-568 WGNSNYMGYI
+568 NS
-578 IQEISN
+578 
-584 NQINKA
+584 A
-590 IYNKIVTTTGDK
+590 IYNKIATTTGDK

-612 SETSPVNE
+612 SENSPVNDK
-620 RSVCGDLLL
+620 SVCGDLLL

>member
-1 MGFYEIK
+1 
-8 VRKMKSRLYYLFL
+8 MKSRLYYLSL
-21 LCAAGFFITGCSDDN
+21 LFAAGYFITGCSDDN

-91 EKEGGGDKKAGYEI
+91 EKQGGGDKQAGYEI

-119 KPMESPLIWSPKL
+119 EPVEGESPLIWSPEL
-132 TDDQRSESCTF
+132 TDEQRSEDCTF

-150 RISSYPDPY
+150 RISSYPSPN
-159 SSDKLFTM
+159 SNDKLFTM

-268 NVDPGAKGNLNNT
+268 NVDPDAKGNLNNT

-326 FIPPVTIPEGK
+326 FIPPVTIPDGK

-354 LKANGNGT
+354 LKANGDGT
-362 LSPHTRIDIQLPDI
+362 LSPHTRINIQLPDI

-403 VELKEGAGG
+403 VELKEGADG
-412 TMVETLLALGV
+412 TMVETLLDLGV
-423 RAFDVDE
+423 RAFDVDG
-430 VIYDHQDGSGLTGHG
+430 VIYDHQDGSGLAGHG

-473 TKSDLSQNSLIG
+473 TESDLSQNSLIG
-485 NESCYNRH
+485 NNESCYNRH

-518 DKDSWMFECGAS
+518 DKDNWMRQCGAS
-530 HSSYFSRLFPRM
+530 NLVSTRMFPNM
-542 TIDNV
+542 TIEDDVDFYIKNTTEYKNDSYSPGGALGVGDN
-547 EGFYLRDS
+547 R
-555 ETYKSDEYFSQGI
+555 
-568 WGNSNYMGYI
+568 MGYI
-578 IQEISN
+578 IQKISN

>member
-8 VRKMKSRLYYLFL
+8 VRKMKSRLYYLFF

-71 WTLNWNIGDQIG
+71 WTLNWNRGDQIG

-91 EKEGGGDKKAGYEI
+91 EKQGGGDKKAGYEI
-105 TDSIPDNHEHHGLI
+105 TDSIPDKHEHHGLI
-119 KPMESPLIWSPKL
+119 EPVDEESPLIWSPGL
-132 TDDQRSESCTF
+132 TEDQRSKSCTF

-150 RISSYPDPY
+150 RISSYPDPNN
-159 SSDKLFTM
+159 SDKLFTM

-242 GVSVIIPQGLE
+242 GVSVIIPQGLKG
-253 EGAIIYNTAGMEGDG
+253 GAIVYNTAGMEGDG
-268 NVDPGAKGNLNNT
+268 NVDPDAKGKLNNE
-281 MTGEDHS
+281 MTGQDHS
-288 ESIFVNFDNEIEAID
+288 ESIFVNFDNEIETID
-303 INGTQEHRRYV
+303 INDTQEHRRYV

-326 FIPPVTIPEGK
+326 FIPPVTIPDGK

-354 LKANGNGT
+354 LKTNGNGK
-362 LSPHTRIDIQLPDI
+362 LSPHTRISIQLPDI

-385 WMSMLDDNMLLF
+385 WMSMLDDDMFLF

-403 VELKEGAGG
+403 VKLNKDANG
-412 TMVETLLALGV
+412 TLVKTLLDLGV
-423 RAFDVDE
+423 RAFNVDE
-430 VIYDHQDGSGLTGHG
+430 VVYRHEVDGSGIL
-445 SHKCIQEDIR
+445 SFHKCIKEDIR
-455 NVLINFLNSHKD
+455 NAFKEFLEDYRSE
-467 DFILIW
+467 FILFF
-473 TKSDLSQNSLIG
+473 G
-485 NESCYNRH
+485 NYDFKDCCNYH
-493 FTDKWLS
+493 FGSEGDKWLS
-500 PHDLDIK
+500 PGSDDVTL
-507 ISEVRGKLVAW
+507 SQVRGKMIGW
-518 DKDSWMFECGAS
+518 KSPEWFFKFDESDN
-530 HSSYFSRLFPRM
+530 RLFHRIEVDDANDFQIS
-542 TIDNV
+542 TT
-547 EGFYLRDS
+547 
-555 ETYKSDEYFSQGI
+555 ETYKDYEEYLGLY
-568 WGNSNYMGYI
+568 SNKTGYVAQYI
-578 IQEISN
+578 EDQSL
-584 NQINKA
+584 NKA

-612 SETSPVNE
+612 SETSPVNDK
-620 RSVCGDLLL
+620 SVCGDLLL

-638 YLHAR
+638 YLHARKITP

>member
-91 EKEGGGDKKAGYEI
+91 EKEGEGDKKAGYEI

-119 KPMESPLIWSPKL
+119 KPMESESPLIWSHKL
-132 TDDQRSESCTF
+132 TEDQRSESCTF
-143 YGAYPLE
+143 YGAYPWE
-150 RISSYPDPY
+150 RISSYPDPN
-159 SSDKLFTM
+159 SSEKLFTM

-242 GVSVIIPQGLE
+242 GVSVIIPQGLK
-253 EGAIIYNTAGMEGDG
+253 EGAIVYNTAGMEGDG
-268 NVDPGAKGNLNNT
+268 NVYPNAKGNLYNT

-288 ESIFVNFDNEIEAID
+288 ESIFVNFDNEIETID
-303 INGTQEHRRYV
+303 INGTQVHRRYV

-326 FIPPVTIPEGK
+326 FIPPVTIPDGK
-337 CAKVKVHTAG
+337 YAKVKVHTAG
-347 GFSFYQD
+347 GFSFYQN
-354 LKANGNGT
+354 LKTNEGGK
-362 LSPHTRIDIQLPDI
+362 LSPHTRISIQLPDI

-385 WMSMLDDNMLLF
+385 WMSMLDDDMF
-397 QTSIPG
+397 VMQMSIPG
-403 VELKEGAGG
+403 VVCSEDESITTIENWLN
-412 TMVETLLALGV
+412 MGV
-423 RAFDVDE
+423 RGFDINHLSAGNHYVVFPFYHDVLREDVIDLFDSFLEQHPGEFIIIWFDNNKFVDHME
-430 VIYDHQDGSGLTGHG
+430 ECGNFANT
-445 SHKCIQEDIR
+445 IQP
-455 NVLINFLNSHKD
+455 
-467 DFILIW
+467 
-473 TKSDLSQNSLIG
+473 TKEQ
-485 NESCYNRH
+485 
-493 FTDKWLS
+493 K
-500 PHDLDIK
+500 IK
-507 ISEVRGKLVAW
+507 NVRGKVVTYTKGDNYFFQMGADRVDW
-518 DKDSWMFECGAS
+518 NRYFRHATIKDVGDFMITTEEDYKDYD
-530 HSSYFSRLFPRM
+530 YFNNVGNIAQF
-542 TIDNV
+542 IDNS
-547 EGFYLRDS
+547 GL
-555 ETYKSDEYFSQGI
+555 
-568 WGNSNYMGYI
+568 NS
-578 IQEISN
+578 
-584 NQINKA
+584 A
-590 IYNKIVTTTGDK
+590 IYNKIATTTGDK

-612 SETSPVNE
+612 SETSPVNDK
-620 RSVCGDLLL
+620 SVCGDLLL

>member
-91 EKEGGGDKKAGYEI
+91 EKQGGGDKKAGYEI
-105 TDSIPDNHEHHGLI
+105 KDSIPDNHEHHGLI
-119 KPMESPLIWSPKL
+119 EPMESPLIWSLNLK
-132 TDDQRSESCTF
+132 DDQRSESCTF

-150 RISSYPDPY
+150 RISSYPDPN

-242 GVSVIIPQGLE
+242 GVSVIIPEGLE
-253 EGAIIYNTAGMEGDG
+253 KGAIVYNTAGMEEDG
-268 NVDPGAKGNLNNT
+268 NVDPGAKGNLYNK

-288 ESIFVNFDNEIEAID
+288 ESIFVNFDNEIETIEIND
-303 INGTQEHRRYV
+303 IQEHRRYV

-326 FIPPVTIPEGK
+326 FIPPVTIPVGK

-354 LKANGNGT
+354 LKTNGNGT
-362 LSPHTRIDIQLPDI
+362 LSPHTRISIQLPDI

-385 WMSMLDDNMLLF
+385 WMSMLDDNMF
-397 QTSIPG
+397 VMQMSIPG
-403 VELKEGAGG
+403 VVCSEDESITTIENWLN
-412 TMVETLLALGV
+412 MGV
-423 RAFDVDE
+423 RGFDINHLSDGKHNFHNILREDVIDLFDSFLKQHPDE
-430 VIYDHQDGSGLTGHG
+430 FIIIWFDDNKFV
-445 SHKCIQEDIR
+445 SHMEECDNFANTIQPTKEQKI
-455 NVLINFLNSHKD
+455 KD
-467 DFILIW
+467 
-473 TKSDLSQNSLIG
+473 
-485 NESCYNRH
+485 
-493 FTDKWLS
+493 
-500 PHDLDIK
+500 
-507 ISEVRGKLVAW
+507 VRGKVVTYT
-518 DKDSWMFECGAS
+518 KGNNYFFQMGDSQMDWNR
-530 HSSYFSRLFPRM
+530 YFRHVTITGVDNFMITTEEGYEDYDRFNNVGNIAQF
-542 TIDNV
+542 IDNS
-547 EGFYLRDS
+547 GL
-555 ETYKSDEYFSQGI
+555 
-568 WGNSNYMGYI
+568 NS
-578 IQEISN
+578 
-584 NQINKA
+584 A
-590 IYNKIVTTTGDK
+590 IYNKIATTTGDK

-612 SETSPVNE
+612 SENSPVNDK
-620 RSVCGDLLL
+620 SVCGDLLL

>member
-1 MGFYEIK
+1 
-8 VRKMKSRLYYLFL
+8 MKSRLYYLFL

-91 EKEGGGDKKAGYEI
+91 EKQGGGDKKAGYEI

-119 KPMESPLIWSPKL
+119 EPMESPLIWSLNLK
-132 TDDQRSESCTF
+132 DDQRSESCTF

-150 RISSYPDPY
+150 RISSYPDPN

-242 GVSVIIPQGLE
+242 GVSVIIPEGLE
-253 EGAIIYNTAGMEGDG
+253 KGAIVYNTAGMEEDG
-268 NVDPGAKGNLNNT
+268 NVDPGAKGNLYNK

-288 ESIFVNFDNEIEAID
+288 ESIFVNFDNEIETIEIND
-303 INGTQEHRRYV
+303 IQEHRRYV

-326 FIPPVTIPEGK
+326 FIPPVTIPVGK

-347 GFSFYQD
+347 GFSFYQN
-354 LKANGNGT
+354 LKTNEGGK
-362 LSPHTRIDIQLPDI
+362 LSPHTRISIQLPDI

-385 WMSMLDDNMLLF
+385 WMSMLDDNMF
-397 QTSIPG
+397 VMQMSIPG
-403 VELKEGAGG
+403 VVCSEDESITTIENWLN
-412 TMVETLLALGV
+412 MGV
-423 RAFDVDE
+423 RGFDINHLSDGKHNFHNILREDVIDLFDSFLKQHPDE
-430 VIYDHQDGSGLTGHG
+430 FIIIWFDDNKFV
-445 SHKCIQEDIR
+445 SHMEECDNFANTIQPTKEQKI
-455 NVLINFLNSHKD
+455 KD
-467 DFILIW
+467 
-473 TKSDLSQNSLIG
+473 
-485 NESCYNRH
+485 
-493 FTDKWLS
+493 
-500 PHDLDIK
+500 
-507 ISEVRGKLVAW
+507 VRGKVVTYT
-518 DKDSWMFECGAS
+518 KGNNYFFQMGDSQMDWNR
-530 HSSYFSRLFPRM
+530 YFRHVTITGVDNFMITTEEGYEDYDRFNNVGNIAQF
-542 TIDNV
+542 IDNS
-547 EGFYLRDS
+547 GL
-555 ETYKSDEYFSQGI
+555 
-568 WGNSNYMGYI
+568 NS
-578 IQEISN
+578 
-584 NQINKA
+584 A
-590 IYNKIVTTTGDK
+590 IYNKIATTTGDK

-612 SETSPVNE
+612 SENSPVNDK
-620 RSVCGDLLL
+620 SVCGDLLL

>member
-91 EKEGGGDKKAGYEI
+91 EKEGGGDKKARYEI

-119 KPMESPLIWSPKL
+119 KPMESPLIWSHKL
-132 TDDQRSESCTF
+132 TDDRRSESCTF
-143 YGAYPLE
+143 YGAYPWE
-150 RISSYPDPY
+150 RISSYPDPN

-242 GVSVIIPQGLE
+242 GVSVIIPEGLK
-253 EGAIIYNTAGMEGDG
+253 EGAIVYNTAGMEGDG
-268 NVDPGAKGNLNNT
+268 NVDPGAKGNLYNT

-288 ESIFVNFDNEIEAID
+288 ESIFVNFNNEIETIE
-303 INGTQEHRRYV
+303 INGKQEHRRYV

-326 FIPPVTIPEGK
+326 FIPPVTIPVGK

-354 LKANGNGT
+354 LKTNGNGT
-362 LSPHTRIDIQLPDI
+362 LSPHTRISIQLPDI

-385 WMSMLDDNMLLF
+385 WMSMLDDNMF
-397 QTSIPG
+397 VMQMSIPG
-403 VELKEGAGG
+403 VVCSEDESITTIENWLN
-412 TMVETLLALGV
+412 MGV
-423 RAFDVDE
+423 RGFDINHLSDGNHYVFPAYHDILRE
-430 VIYDHQDGSGLTGHG
+430 DVIDLFDSFLKQHPGEFIIIWFDNNKFV
-445 SHKCIQEDIR
+445 SHMENCDNFTNTIQPTKEQKI
-455 NVLINFLNSHKD
+455 KD
-467 DFILIW
+467 
-473 TKSDLSQNSLIG
+473 
-485 NESCYNRH
+485 
-493 FTDKWLS
+493 
-500 PHDLDIK
+500 
-507 ISEVRGKLVAW
+507 VRGKVVTYT
-518 DKDSWMFECGAS
+518 KGNNYFFQMGDSQMDWNR
-530 HSSYFSRLFPRM
+530 YFRHVTIEDVGDFM
-542 TIDNV
+542 ITTEEDYEDYDYFNNVGNIAQFIDN
-547 EGFYLRDS
+547 
-555 ETYKSDEYFSQGI
+555 SDL
-568 WGNSNYMGYI
+568 NS
-578 IQEISN
+578 
-584 NQINKA
+584 A
-590 IYNKIVTTTGDK
+590 IYNKIATTTGDY
-602 IYTGI
+602 IYTGLVTIPNAGDAYVNNVI
-607 VTLPY
+607 V
-612 SETSPVNE
+612 N
-620 RSVCGDLLL
+620 GDLLL

>member
-1 MGFYEIK
+1 MGFYGIK

-91 EKEGGGDKKAGYEI
+91 EKQGGGDKKAGYEI
-105 TDSIPDNHEHHGLI
+105 KDSIPDNHEHHGLI
-119 KPMESPLIWSPKL
+119 VPVESESPLIWSLKL
-132 TDDQRSESCTF
+132 TDDKHSESCTF

-150 RISSYPDPY
+150 RISSYPDPN

-242 GVSVIIPQGLE
+242 GVSVIIPEGLK
-253 EGAIIYNTAGMEGDG
+253 EGAIVYNTADMEGDG
-268 NVDPGAKGNLNNT
+268 NVYPDAKGNLDNT

-288 ESIFVNFDNEIEAID
+288 ESIFVNFENEIETIE
-303 INGTQEHRRYV
+303 INGKQEHRRYV

-326 FIPPVTIPEGK
+326 FIPPVTIPVGK

-354 LKANGNGT
+354 LKTNGNGT
-362 LSPHTRIDIQLPDI
+362 LSPHTRISIQLPDI

-385 WMSMLDDNMLLF
+385 WMSMLDDNMF
-397 QTSIPG
+397 VMQMSIPG
-403 VELKEGAGG
+403 VVCSEDESITTIENWLN
-412 TMVETLLALGV
+412 MGV
-423 RAFDVDE
+423 RGFDINHLSAEKHYVVFPFYHDVLRKDVIDLFDSFLEQHPDEFIIIWFDNNKFVDHMKE
-430 VIYDHQDGSGLTGHG
+430 CDNFANT
-445 SHKCIQEDIR
+445 IQPTKEQKI
-455 NVLINFLNSHKD
+455 KD
-467 DFILIW
+467 
-473 TKSDLSQNSLIG
+473 
-485 NESCYNRH
+485 
-493 FTDKWLS
+493 
-500 PHDLDIK
+500 
-507 ISEVRGKLVAW
+507 VRGKVVTYTKGDNYFFQMGADRVDW
-518 DKDSWMFECGAS
+518 NRYFRHATIKDVGDFMITTEEDYGDYD
-530 HSSYFSRLFPRM
+530 YFNNVGNIAQF
-542 TIDNV
+542 IDN
-547 EGFYLRDS
+547 
-555 ETYKSDEYFSQGI
+555 SDL
-568 WGNSNYMGYI
+568 NS
-578 IQEISN
+578 
-584 NQINKA
+584 A
-590 IYNKIVTTTGDK
+590 IYNKIATTTGDY
-602 IYTGI
+602 IYTGLVTIPNAGDAYVNNVI
-607 VTLPY
+607 V
-612 SETSPVNE
+612 N
-620 RSVCGDLLL
+620 GDLLL

>member
-91 EKEGGGDKKAGYEI
+91 EKEGGGDKKARYEI

-119 KPMESPLIWSPKL
+119 KPMESPLIWSHKL
-132 TDDQRSESCTF
+132 TDDRRSESCTF
-143 YGAYPLE
+143 YGAYPWE
-150 RISSYPDPY
+150 RISSYPDPN

-242 GVSVIIPQGLE
+242 GVSVIIPEGLK
-253 EGAIIYNTAGMEGDG
+253 EGAIVYNTAGMEGDG
-268 NVDPGAKGNLNNT
+268 NVDPGAKGNLYNT

-288 ESIFVNFDNEIEAID
+288 ESIFVNFENEIETIE
-303 INGTQEHRRYV
+303 INGKQEHRRYV

-326 FIPPVTIPEGK
+326 FIPPVTIPVGK

-354 LKANGNGT
+354 LKTNGNGT
-362 LSPHTRIDIQLPDI
+362 LSPHTRISIQLPDI

-385 WMSMLDDNMLLF
+385 WMSMLDDNMF
-397 QTSIPG
+397 VMQMSIPG
-403 VELKEGAGG
+403 VVCSEDESITTIENWLN
-412 TMVETLLALGV
+412 MGV
-423 RAFDVDE
+423 RGFDINHLSDGNHYVFPAYHDILRE
-430 VIYDHQDGSGLTGHG
+430 DVIDLFDSFLKQHPGEFIIIWFDNNKFV
-445 SHKCIQEDIR
+445 SHMENCDNFTNTIQPTKEQKI
-455 NVLINFLNSHKD
+455 KD
-467 DFILIW
+467 
-473 TKSDLSQNSLIG
+473 
-485 NESCYNRH
+485 
-493 FTDKWLS
+493 
-500 PHDLDIK
+500 
-507 ISEVRGKLVAW
+507 VRGKVVTYT
-518 DKDSWMFECGAS
+518 KGNNYFFQMGDSQMDWNR
-530 HSSYFSRLFPRM
+530 YFRHVTIEDVGDFM
-542 TIDNV
+542 ITTEEDYEDYDYFNNVGNIAQFIDN
-547 EGFYLRDS
+547 
-555 ETYKSDEYFSQGI
+555 SDL
-568 WGNSNYMGYI
+568 NS
-578 IQEISN
+578 
-584 NQINKA
+584 A
-590 IYNKIVTTTGDK
+590 IYNKIATTTGDY
-602 IYTGI
+602 IYTGLVTIPNAGDAYVNNVI
-607 VTLPY
+607 V
-612 SETSPVNE
+612 N
-620 RSVCGDLLL
+620 GDLLL

>member
-1 MGFYEIK
+1 MGFYGIK

-91 EKEGGGDKKAGYEI
+91 EKQGEDDKKAGYEI

-119 KPMESPLIWSPKL
+119 EPMESPLIWSPKL

-150 RISSYPDPY
+150 RISSYPDPN

-253 EGAIIYNTAGMEGDG
+253 GGAIVYNTAGMEGDG
-268 NVDPGAKGNLNNT
+268 NVDPDAKGNLYNK

-288 ESIFVNFDNEIEAID
+288 ESIFVNFDNEIETIE

-326 FIPPVTIPEGK
+326 FIPPVTIPDGK
-337 CAKVKVHTAG
+337 YAKVKVHTAG

-354 LKANGNGT
+354 LKTNEGGK
-362 LSPHTRIDIQLPDI
+362 LSPHTRISIQLPDI

-385 WMSMLDDNMLLF
+385 WMSMLDDNMF
-397 QTSIPG
+397 VMQMSIPG
-403 VELKEGAGG
+403 VVCSEDESITTIENWLN
-412 TMVETLLALGV
+412 MGV
-423 RAFDVDE
+423 RGFDINHLSDGNHYVFPAYHDILREDVINLFDRFLEQHPDEFIIIWFDNNKFVDHME
-430 VIYDHQDGSGLTGHG
+430 ECDNFANT
-445 SHKCIQEDIR
+445 IQPTKEQKI
-455 NVLINFLNSHKD
+455 KD
-467 DFILIW
+467 
-473 TKSDLSQNSLIG
+473 
-485 NESCYNRH
+485 
-493 FTDKWLS
+493 
-500 PHDLDIK
+500 
-507 ISEVRGKLVAW
+507 VRGKVVTYTKGDNYFFQMGADRVDW
-518 DKDSWMFECGAS
+518 NRYFRHATIKDVGDFMITTEEDYENYERNNVGNIAQF
-530 HSSYFSRLFPRM
+530 
-542 TIDNV
+542 IDNS
-547 EGFYLRDS
+547 GL
-555 ETYKSDEYFSQGI
+555 
-568 WGNSNYMGYI
+568 NS
-578 IQEISN
+578 
-584 NQINKA
+584 A

-602 IYTGI
+602 IYTGLVTIPNAGDAYVNNVI
-607 VTLPY
+607 V
-612 SETSPVNE
+612 N
-620 RSVCGDLLL
+620 GDLLL